1 MTFTIPTDP
10 AGAQVNATNPI
21 TPRLGAVR
29 VAKVVTGLTAG
40 LAPGAP
46 PFTITLDCG
55 PSRVYQ
61 LDVSAGG
68 SAVQADIPV
77 GSVCTAAETA
87 PTGGLVDASFAW
99 GDPTFVPATVTV
111 TGPTPVD
118 VQVQNPIVRVTAP
131 VQLVKTYTGPQGV
144 IDPACTYPV
153 TWSCTYGGAQV
164 AGGSVDIVADPTGTT
179 VADAVPL
186 TAVCSATEGALG
198 TPSPDPAFRWE
209 APVITGTTVTIPGP
223 NTVTVANTLTRD
235 SGTVLV
241 RKQVTGATEGYVNL
255 GTGAQD
261 FTLHGSCNVPAAPA
275 IPRRFADG
283 TIADGG
289 EVPITASI
297 GWTCSGYED
306 TPSQSLLR
314 DASFAWAPAI
324 LTPSGVFTLTLAQP
338 VQVFLAQNPIVRVTS
353 SFSIDKAVV
362 DPSGVVDPAAQY
374 SGTYS
379 CQYGTDAPVTGTWT
393 LGGG

>member
-1 MTFTIPTDP
+1 MP
-10 AGAQVNATNPI
+10 
-21 TPRLGAVR
+21 
-29 VAKVVTGLTAG
+29 LT
-40 LAPGAP
+40 
-46 PFTITLDCG
+46 
-55 PSRVYQ
+55 
-61 LDVSAGG
+61 
-68 SAVQADIPV
+68 
-77 GSVCTAAETA
+77 SVCT
-87 PTGGLVDASFAW
+87 
-99 GDPTFVPATVTV
+99 
-111 TGPTPVD
+111 
-118 VQVQNPIVRVTAP
+118 
-131 VQLVKTYTGPQGV
+131 
-144 IDPACTYPV
+144 
-153 TWSCTYGGAQV
+153 
-164 AGGSVDIVADPTGTT
+164 
-179 VADAVPL
+179 
-186 TAVCSATEGALG
+186 ATEGALG

-261 FTLHGSCNVPAAPA
+261 FTLHGSCIVPAAPA

-306 TPSQSLLR
+306 TPSQDLLR

-324 LTPSGVFTLTLAQP
+324 LTPAGEFTLTRAQP
-338 VQVFLAQNPIVRVTS
+338 VQVFLAQNPIVRVSS
-353 SFSIDKAVV
+353 SFSIEKTVV
-362 DPSGVVDPAAQY
+362 DPNGVVDPAAQY

-379 CQYGTDAPVTGTWT
+379 CQYGTDAPVTGLWT
-393 LGGG
+393 VGAGETFTVPGILLTSVCTVTENNPDPAAPARRFLDLGGTGHLGAGDGRRRGDGAGHRDQLTAAAVGRPAGDQDRGRHRPERRAAGRHVRRRVELHPGNGPERDDLLGPLHRRRRRHDRAVRRRRSAGAGHLQLHRHRGHPGHPEPA